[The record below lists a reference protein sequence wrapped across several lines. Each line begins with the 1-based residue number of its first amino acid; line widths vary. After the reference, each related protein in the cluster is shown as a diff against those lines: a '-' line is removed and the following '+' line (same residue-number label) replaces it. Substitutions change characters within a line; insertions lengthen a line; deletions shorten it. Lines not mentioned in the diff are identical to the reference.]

1 MKKIKVTP
9 TGVCCREIN
18 FELGDDNKIIDV
30 KFIGGCPGNM
40 LGIRSL
46 AIGMDA
52 NEIAD
57 KFVNIRCGS
66 KATSCPDQFA
76 KALREVL

>member
-1 MKKIKVTP
+1 MKKIKFNP

-18 FELGDDNKIIDV
+18 FELNDDNKVTDV
-30 KFIGGCPGNM
+30 EFIGGCPGNM

-57 KFVNIRCGS
+57 KFANIRCGS
-66 KATSCPDQFA
+66 KETSCPDQFA
-76 KALREVL
+76 KALKEVL